1 MELISYSM
9 DFASFVMQN
18 LKDKEIIKSIILFGS
33 AARGEAEKESD
44 IDIFI
49 DVSSNE
55 EKIEKDVKT
64 TTDKFFDSVKF
75 KNYWK
80 MLGITNE
87 INVIVGKI
95 DQWKLKDSML
105 GSSIILYQKYSP
117 KLEDGKSK
125 AILSWERIKPNS
137 KRVMLNKKIFG
148 YNYYGKRY
156 KGAIEKYSGKKL
168 GANVILIDIENLNF
182 FIKEFH
188 NFKVPVK
195 ILRVFEYE

>member
-9 DFASFVMQN
+9 DFASFLMQN
-18 LKDKEIIKSIILFGS
+18 LKDKENISSIILFGS
-33 AARGEAEKESD
+33 AARGEAEKDSD

-49 DVSSNE
+49 DVSSGE
-55 EKIEKDVKT
+55 EKIEKEVKT
-64 TTDKFFDSVKF
+64 ITNRFFDSVKL
-75 KNYWK
+75 KTYWK
-80 MLGITNE
+80 LLGITNE
-87 INVIVGKI
+87 ISVIVGKLEE
-95 DQWKLKDSML
+95 WKLKDSML
-105 GSSIILYQKYSP
+105 GSSVILYQKYAP
-117 KLEDGKSK
+117 KLEAGKNK
-125 AILSWERIKPNS
+125 AVLSWNNIEPNS

-168 GANVILIDIENLNF
+168 GANVIIIDIEHLNF

-188 NFKVPVK
+188 NFKVPVR